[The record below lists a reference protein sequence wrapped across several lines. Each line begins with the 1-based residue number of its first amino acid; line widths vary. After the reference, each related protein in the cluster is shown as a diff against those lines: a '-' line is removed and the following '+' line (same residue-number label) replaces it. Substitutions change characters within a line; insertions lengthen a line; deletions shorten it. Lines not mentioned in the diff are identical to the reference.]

1 MWDAA
6 NGKRVTN
13 AKTNNYFPLGKHLV
27 DLSLFLYLSL
37 SFPEWFNSLSISA
50 EKCSLPFIFISP
62 LYVTGVVETC
72 VSVIWSRAKMTEGNF
87 ALWVEPPLDFFHKFC
102 FRVSEWQKNGGWRKI
117 FCFWWTKKPIQWR
130 SIGFDELLRRLSNDY
145 CLMRLKRLRWKER
158 C

>member
-1 MWDAA
+1 
-6 NGKRVTN
+6 
-13 AKTNNYFPLGKHLV
+13 
-27 DLSLFLYLSL
+27 
-37 SFPEWFNSLSISA
+37 
-50 EKCSLPFIFISP
+50 
-62 LYVTGVVETC
+62 
-72 VSVIWSRAKMTEGNF
+72 MTEGNF

-158 C
+158 CLRTPAFVAERAILSLSSLIAQNNFFVVMKILKNWNFFLCWNNFEFHSRVLGKNFSFSRRLPSDLQIKKF